1 MEKTTRKKIAE
12 VVAAAPK
19 RQPIHGVGRRKRSVA
34 RVWLRPGS
42 GKVLVNG
49 VEYLSYFPNS
59 NASYEAI
66 LPLKVTA
73 TENQFDVQVNLVG
86 GGFTGQA
93 GAVKM
98 GIARALVAK
107 DEGLKTVLRQH
118 GLLTR
123 DPREVERKKPGRS
136 GARRRFQFVKR

>member
-1 MEKTTRKKIAE
+1 MEKATRKKSAS
-12 VVAAAPK
+12 VAAPK
-19 RQPIHGVGRRKRSVA
+19 KQPVHGVGRRKRSVA

-42 GKVLVNG
+42 GKILVNG
-49 VEYLSYFPNS
+49 TEYSSYFPNPH
-59 NASYEAI
+59 ASHEAL

-73 TENQFDVQVNLVG
+73 TEQQFDVEVNLVG

-93 GAVKM
+93 GAIKL

-107 DEGLKTVLRQH
+107 DEGYKSTLRQH

-123 DPREVERKKPGRS
+123 DPREVERKKPGRA

>member
-1 MEKTTRKKIAE
+1 MEKTTRKKTAE
-12 VVAAAPK
+12 VVSAPK

-49 VEYLSYFPNS
+49 VEYLSYFPNQ
-59 NASYEAI
+59 NASHDAI
-66 LPLKVTA
+66 LPLKVTSLE
-73 TENQFDVQVNLVG
+73 TQFDVQVNLVG
-86 GGFTGQA
+86 GGFTGQS
-93 GAVKM
+93 GAVKL

-107 DEGLKTVLRQH
+107 DEGLRAVLRQH

-123 DPREVERKKPGRS
+123 DPREVERKKPGRA